1 MKRSRLQILGLFF
14 AFIIVISS
22 CTDNDNA
29 IDVNNKIIGTWSLS
43 SQRIN
48 GSETISSCT
57 NQTNFVFESG
67 GILRK
72 NFYALNNGNCQYQGE
87 DIFSWSINGT
97 DIYRISNASGSS
109 NLLQFTFSNNDSTFE
124 ITETDG
130 NNNSIVS
137 IFNKN

>member
-1 MKRSRLQILGLFF
+1 MKTSKLLFYG
-14 AFIIVISS
+14 IIFCLIVNLMNCSTNDTVIDS
-22 CTDNDNA
+22 
-29 IDVNNKIIGTWSLS
+29 NNKIIGTWTLN

-48 GSETISSCT
+48 GSETINSCT
-57 NQTNFVFESG
+57 RQTNFVFEAS

-72 NFYALNNGNCQYQGE
+72 NFYTLNNGSCQYQGE

-109 NLLQFTFSNNDSTFE
+109 NLLQFTFSNNDSSFE

-137 IFNKN
+137 FFNKN